1 MTTSTMFRSTL
12 KLALLL
18 VAIASVASGGTALAQ
33 AGSVEITPMLGYRW
47 GGEIAQ
53 EDNPALG
60 YDASLRDT
68 SSFGLVI
75 DIPVSYHVQIEFS
88 ADHQSTGLEEDTL
101 FTPDDH
107 GFDLDVN
114 YYHIGVLGQ
123 WPVGR
128 VTPYVV
134 GALGIADLR
143 PERAGFSDAQRFSTS
158 LGGGIKIALAE
169 HVAFRLEAR
178 GTWSDTSDED
188 WGWDDDDCDSHHH
201 GGDCEWDHNR
211 DLVQGQIRVGITFW
225 F

>member
-1 MTTSTMFRSTL
+1 MTTSTTFRSAMM
-12 KLALLL
+12 LALLL
-18 VAIASVASGGTALAQ
+18 AAIVSVAGGTSVWAQ
-33 AGSVEITPMLGYRW
+33 AGSVEITPMVGYRW
-47 GGEIAQ
+47 GGELSG

-60 YDASLRDT
+60 YDASLED
-68 SSFGLVI
+68 SASYGLVI

-101 FTPDDH
+101 FTPSEH
-107 GFDLDVN
+107 AFDLDVN

-123 WPVGR
+123 WPVGH

-134 GALGIADLR
+134 GALGVADLR
-143 PERAGFSDAQRFSTS
+143 PERAGFSDSQRFSTS

-178 GTWSDTSDED
+178 GTWSDTSDEE
-188 WGWDDDDCDSHHH
+188 WGWDDESCEHHH
-201 GGDCEWDHNR
+201 DDCEWNHNE